1 MRISDWSSDVCSS
14 DLNQFRPIGDRGQLS
29 ALRDRYEIPS
39 GRYLIGSFQRDSVA
53 SDLVS
58 PKLVKGPD
66 VFCEI
71 IRQAMDLGA
80 PVRDR
85 KSTRLTP
92 VTNAHS
98 ECRLLLAKKKRKYS
112 SLPPVTNIL
121 STLILIF
128 RKLITVK
135 N

>member
-14 DLNQFRPIGDRGQLS
+14 DLSQQARRQLAELGIDSSYAPYAVDRNQFRPIGDRGQLS

-66 VFCEI
+66 VFRSEEHTSELQSLMRITYAVFCL
-71 IRQAMDLGA
+71 QT
-80 PVRDR
+80 
-85 KSTRLTP
+85 KHTKNT
-92 VTNAHS
+92 TN
-98 ECRLLLAKKKRKYS
+98 RY
-112 SLPPVTNIL
+112 T
-121 STLILIF
+121 
-128 RKLITVK
+128 
-135 N
+135 

>member
-14 DLNQFRPIGDRGQLS
+14 DLSQQARRQLAELGIDSSYAPYAVDRNQFRPIGDRGQLS

-58 PKLVKGPD
+58 PKLVKGQD

-71 IRQAMDLGA
+71 IRQEIGRA
-80 PVRDR
+80 
-85 KSTRLTP
+85 S
-92 VTNAHS
+92 
-98 ECRLLLAKKKRKYS
+98 CRER
-112 SLPPVTNIL
+112 VCQ
-121 STLILIF
+121 
-128 RKLITVK
+128 
-135 N
+135 